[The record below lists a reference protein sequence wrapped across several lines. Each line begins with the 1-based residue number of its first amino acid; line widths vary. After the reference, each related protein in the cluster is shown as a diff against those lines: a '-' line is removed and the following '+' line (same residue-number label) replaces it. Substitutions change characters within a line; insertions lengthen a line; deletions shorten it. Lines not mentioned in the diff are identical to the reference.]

1 VLRKSSSS
9 TNHGSRL
16 HLNPTR
22 NSKASPSD
30 RHLSVSSHA
39 QNNKCVGNPHFNRPH
54 CGFAFDDRLISRGRA
69 GFLILC
75 LGRCTA
81 NPGSVSRLRQTRWG
95 HPPKTKMRRILHHQP
110 PGDRCSTLTLKI
122 HNRDFIHRRH
132 YRLVLSS
139 APTTP
144 PFTESS
150 ESSTLTSLHTEHAR
164 IAAVAKLC
172 FHRSSSPSCTA
183 AISHSCI
190 SGYSSRPSL
199 RYLCGASKSNHD

>member
-1 VLRKSSSS
+1 MLHHCHHSNTPNRNLRLLLPEVLRKEQ
-9 TNHGSRL
+9 
-16 HLNPTR
+16 HLPPPPTFNPTR

-39 QNNKCVGNPHFNRPH
+39 QNNKCVGCPHFNRPH
-54 CGFAFDDRLISRGRA
+54 CGFAFDDRLISSGRPA
-69 GFLILC
+69 RFFFFVC

-139 APTTP
+139 APTP
-144 PFTESS
+144 PF
-150 ESSTLTSLHTEHAR
+150 
-164 IAAVAKLC
+164 
-172 FHRSSSPSCTA
+172 
-183 AISHSCI
+183 
-190 SGYSSRPSL
+190 
-199 RYLCGASKSNHD
+199 N